1 MALAFVPSDAALIAL
16 QAGCVAAPR
25 LAPGIEKLKRFHGRG
40 WALVPL
46 ASIVG
51 VIFAIRY
58 ASGTADWLT
67 WLALIAVPLLAG
79 AALGW
84 GMRGARPPAAVLAI
98 PLFAAVW
105 AGQNSLGGQAA
116 GAILCALSCVTLGV
130 LLGA

>member
-40 WALVPL
+40 WAIVPV

-67 WLALIAVPLLAG
+67 WLALIGCPLG
-79 AALGW
+79 SIVALGW
-84 GMRGARPPAAVLAI
+84 AMRGPRSVKARGAMALLTI
-98 PLFAAVW
+98 PLFLIVYNDPSELTGEA
-105 AGQNSLGGQAA
+105 S
-116 GAILCALSCVTLGV
+116 GAILS
-130 LLGA
+130 